1 MNIVKTIADRQL
13 AVLVSTWFLAATL
26 AFSEGLALA
35 EAGVTTPAQ
44 ARSYILSAFISQA
57 AAANVSERVKLG
69 PELEQRL
76 HLAPGADAEAVY
88 KALVALTDDKPIAV
102 HMATDNELVIYG
114 VRAGLQP
121 NLPAYTV
128 QAGELQLLVQ
138 YDLAANNIP
147 FVGQLGLPPPALQ
160 AEHETQKSAVVT
172 PEHETL
178 KSAVVTLVWT
188 EQFEYNLARL
198 TPEARAELDA
208 DVVPKLK
215 DFAEISHI
223 KVSGHTDYLGSPVYN
238 QRLSEGRAQAVSAYL
253 VSQGADAGKI
263 RLLAYGEKAPVTSCP
278 EQKDQSALIK
288 CLAPNR
294 RVGIEIQGRLK

>member
-1 MNIVKTIADRQL
+1 MNNVKTIAERQL

-26 AFSEGLALA
+26 AFCEGLALA

-57 AAANVSERVKLG
+57 AAAIVSERVKLG

-102 HMATDNELVIYG
+102 RMATDDELSIYG
-114 VRAGLQP
+114 ARAGLQP

-128 QAGELQLLVQ
+128 QAGELRLLVQ

-147 FVGQLGLPPPALQ
+147 FVGQLGLPSPALQ
-160 AEHETQKSAVVT
+160 AEREAQKSVT

-178 KSAVVTLVWT
+178 KAAVVTLMWT

-223 KVSGHTDYLGSPVYN
+223 KVSGHTDYLGSPIYN
-238 QRLSEGRAQAVSAYL
+238 QHLSEGRAQVVSAYL
-253 VSQGADAGKI
+253 VSHGADAGKI
-263 RLLAYGEKAPVTSCP
+263 RLLAYGEKAPVTSCQ
-278 EQKDQSALIK
+278 EEKDQSALIK

-294 RVGIEIQGRLK
+294 RVEIEIQGRLK

>member
-1 MNIVKTIADRQL
+1 MNNVRTIVDRHL
-13 AVLVSTWFLAATL
+13 AILVSTWFLAAAL

-57 AAANVSERVKLG
+57 ASAIVSERVKLG

-76 HLAPGADAEAVY
+76 HLAPGADAAAVY

-102 HMATDNELVIYG
+102 RMATEKELVMYG
-114 VRAGLQP
+114 GRAGLQP

-128 QAGELQLLVQ
+128 EAGELQLLVQ

-147 FVGQLGLPPPALQ
+147 FVGQLGLPAPALQ
-160 AEHETQKSAVVT
+160 TEPGAQKSFQAGA
-172 PEHETL
+172 EAQ

-188 EQFEYNLARL
+188 EQFEYDQARL

-208 DVVPKLK
+208 EVVPKLK
-215 DFAEISHI
+215 DFAEIRYI

-238 QRLSEGRAQAVSAYL
+238 QQLSEGRAQAVSAYL
-253 VSQGADAGKI
+253 VSQGADAEKI
-263 RLLAYGEKAPVTSCP
+263 RVLAYGKTAPVTSC
-278 EQKDQSALIK
+278 EEHKNQTALIK

-294 RVGIEIQGRLK
+294 RVEIEIEGRLK

>member
-1 MNIVKTIADRQL
+1 MNNVKPIAERQL

-57 AAANVSERVKLG
+57 AAAIVSERVKLG

-88 KALVALTDDKPIAV
+88 RALVALTDDKPIAV
-102 HMATDNELVIYG
+102 RMATDSELSIYG
-114 VRAGLQP
+114 ARAGLQP

-128 QAGELQLLVQ
+128 QAGELRLLVQ

-147 FVGQLGLPPPALQ
+147 FVGQLGLPSPALQ
-160 AEHETQKSAVVT
+160 AEREAQKSVT

-223 KVSGHTDYLGSPVYN
+223 KVSGHTDYLGSPIYN
-238 QRLSEGRAQAVSAYL
+238 QHLSEGRAQVVSAYL
-253 VSQGADAGKI
+253 VSHGADAGKI
-263 RLLAYGEKAPVTSCP
+263 RLLAYGEKAPVTSCQ
-278 EQKDQSALIK
+278 EEKDQSALIK

-294 RVGIEIQGRLK
+294 RVDIEIQGRLK